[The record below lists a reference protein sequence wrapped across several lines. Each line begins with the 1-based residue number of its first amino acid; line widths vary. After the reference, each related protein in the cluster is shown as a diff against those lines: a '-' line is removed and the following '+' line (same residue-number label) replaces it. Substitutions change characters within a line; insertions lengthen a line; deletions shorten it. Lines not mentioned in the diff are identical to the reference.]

1 MNLTKSSSNSLTKG
15 FRSLHLQYHHHVRSP
30 NSRLYQSSNLYNE
43 FIEFMPNIKMYGII
57 FWVFSISDK
66 NFWAFFGSI
75 FRINHWS
82 RICAGCIYSLPI
94 FWRIVTI
101 LYLLLSAWDPSSHNY
116 QLTFILYIPIHR
128 VIISTVLV
136 KKEKYELLQI
146 TIYQNAFIEFRNLRY
161 IIEVKNL

>member
-1 MNLTKSSSNSLTKG
+1 MNPTKSSSNSLTKG

-43 FIEFMPNIKMYGII
+43 FIEFIPNIKMYGII

-75 FRINHWS
+75 FRTNHWS

-94 FWRIVTI
+94 FWSIVTI
-101 LYLLLSAWDPSSHNY
+101 LYICFRLE
-116 QLTFILYIPIHR
+116 IPALI
-128 VIISTVLV
+128 IISLHSFCIS
-136 KKEKYELLQI
+136 Q
-146 TIYQNAFIEFRNLRY
+146 FIGSSFRLC
-161 IIEVKNL
+161 